1 MKLPEVTITNILYAT
16 DLSENA
22 RYAFAYTVSLAER
35 YGAKITILHVIQ
47 EMPDLLERNV
57 LGHVAKEK
65 WEEIKARN
73 IQETRSSLIGK
84 RRDNVL
90 IREVLTQFTKDV
102 KRDSAGETEF
112 SDEIVID
119 RGNPAKQILKQAELR
134 QCDMIVMGSHGET
147 SLADVMMGSITRRVL
162 RKAEKPVLVVR
173 LPGAD

>member
-1 MKLPEVTITNILYAT
+1 MKLPEVTIANILYAT

-22 RYAFAYTVSLAER
+22 RYAFAYAVSLAEQ
-35 YGAKITILHVIQ
+35 YGARITILHVIR

-57 LGHVAKEK
+57 LGHVAKDK

-102 KRDSAGETEF
+102 KRDSAKETEF

-119 RGNPAKQILKQAELR
+119 RGNPVKQILTQAKLR
-134 QCDMIVMGSHGET
+134 KCDMIVMGSHGET
-147 SLADVMMGSITRRVL
+147 SIADVMMGSITRRVL
-162 RKAEKPVLVVR
+162 RKADKPVLVVR
-173 LPGAD
+173 LP